1 MDSVDFIQL
10 YKHGL
15 AYKKEMN
22 VNWCTSCKCVLA
34 NEEVVNGVCERC
46 GSEVVHKVKSQWM
59 LKITKYADRLINDLD
74 LVNYPDRVKAQ
85 QKNWIGRSKGAEVDF
100 TTTTGDTLT
109 IYTTRAD
116 TLYGATYMVISPEHP
131 MIEKWADKI
140 SNMDEIKKYQEAAAR
155 KSDFE
160 RTEVAKEKTGVRID
174 GVNAINPVNN
184 KEIPIFI
191 SDYVLVSYGTGA
203 IMAVP
208 AHDTRDWE
216 FAKKFDLP
224 IIEVVKGGNVQE
236 EAYTDCAKGI
246 MVNSGML
253 DGLTVDEAKKK
264 IIDWLTSEGKGHSK
278 VNYKLRDWVF
288 SRQRYWG
295 EPIPMVYCEKCGYV
309 PIDEKDLPL
318 RLPMVES
325 YEPTDNG
332 ESPLAKMT
340 DWINTTCPCCGG
352 KAKRETD
359 TMPQWAGSSWY
370 YLRYMDPHNKNAIA
384 SKEALNYWSP
394 VDWYN
399 GGMEHTTLHLL
410 YSRFWHKFLYD
421 IGVVPTPEPYAKR
434 TSHGM
439 ILGENGEKMSKSR
452 GNVVNPDEIVDEYGA
467 DTMRLYE
474 MFIGDFEKAAPW
486 SKASIR
492 GCRRFVERY
501 WNLQSV
507 LIDGDKIRPELESA
521 FNKAIKKVG
530 EDIENIK
537 FNTAIAT
544 LMALINDIS
553 NVKSINKEE
562 LRIFSIL
569 LNPFAPH
576 VTEEVYEACKLGN
589 GILAEAEWPE
599 YDESKCVDESVEIVV
614 QVNGKIKAKLNI
626 PVDADK
632 DAVLDLAK
640 NDENVKKA
648 IDGMKIIKEIVVPKK
663 LVNLVVKP

>member
-1 MDSVDFIQL
+1 
-10 YKHGL
+10 
-15 AYKKEMN
+15 
-22 VNWCTSCKCVLA
+22 
-34 NEEVVNGVCERC
+34 
-46 GSEVVHKVKSQWM
+46 M

-501 WNLQSV
+501 WNLQSA
-507 LIDGDKIRPELESA
+507 LIDGDKIRPELEGA

-632 DAVLDLAK
+632 DTVLELAK